1 MLSRS
6 KSIALGAL
14 AVAGCVPSQIDS
26 PPSSSPNEA
35 LTQQTIRTDR
45 PPYDEHLLRFEFTEL
60 ARTFASFEL
69 GSPEAHGT
77 SHVITYI
84 QSFREGNPS
93 GDYTFAISSGKPSY
107 IELTLPTTR
116 EMTLH
121 SPD

>member
-1 MLSRS
+1 
-6 KSIALGAL
+6 
-14 AVAGCVPSQIDS
+14 
-26 PPSSSPNEA
+26 
-35 LTQQTIRTDR
+35 
-45 PPYDEHLLRFEFTEL
+45 L

-121 SPD
+121 SPDGNGIFLLTLEAGDYRFPLLDQAVCAYVENWVNSSYPLGIGGKEDISEISR